1 METTGTI
8 VCQCDMTSVTESLA
22 RVEGLL
28 VAGIGASGLIYGVL
42 LVQVALLALL
52 LILSIFQVPRK

>member
-1 METTGTI
+1 METTATI
-8 VCQCDMTSVTESLA
+8 VCQCDMTTVSESLA
-22 RVEGLL
+22 RVEGLF
-28 VAGIGASGLIYGVL
+28 VAQIGASGLIYGVL